1 MRFRRKN
8 GKEHLVSKNMAGELL
23 TLECIVEGQD
33 ALITSVPD
41 MPLLPPLGLR
51 PGKRI
56 RVQTR
61 GCFGGP
67 IFAEVEQRCIALGR
81 CVAREIRLQPLNEQL
96 QQRWKTKVLPRLQH
110 SRKDENIISRSR

>member
-1 MRFRRKN
+1 MRFRKRKN
-8 GKEHLVSKNMAGELL
+8 GKENLISKNMAGEFL

-33 ALITSVPD
+33 ALIASVPD

-56 RVQTR
+56 SVQTR

-67 IFAEVEQRCIALGR
+67 IFAEVEQRCIALAR
-81 CVAREIRLQPLNEQL
+81 CVAREIQLLPLNEQVTTEVGNDSFATL
-96 QQRWKTKVLPRLQH
+96 AAV
-110 SRKDENIISRSR
+110 SAEE